1 VSEPETE
8 QVQAAK
14 VPAGEAEAGQPWPDG
29 EAPVRVSP
37 AEAASDD
44 TGALIIDVDG
54 FEGPLDLL
62 LELAR
67 HHKIDLKQI
76 SILKLAEQYLEFIEK
91 ARKLQLELAA
101 DYLVMA
107 AWLAYLKSRLLIP
120 APPGSEEA
128 EPEDLAAR
136 LAFRLQRLQ
145 AMRTASENLMKRSV
159 LGRDVF
165 ARGAPEP
172 LIFDTKREYGDNLI
186 DLLKAYAERRQKKM
200 RRQTYT
206 VKKVHAWSIKDA
218 RNALER
224 LVGVMNDWG
233 TFDTWLADYMME
245 PGMRRSVTAS
255 SFTASLELAREGLL
269 DLRQEVRAPQT
280 CCRLTARRVK
290 EFSDAESNRSSQS
303 RSRNRRSGGRHDR
316 RCSRRGFAS

>member
-1 VSEPETE
+1 MSEPDTPSI
-8 QVQAAK
+8 AP
-14 VPAGEAEAGQPWPDG
+14 VPEAWPDG
-29 EAPVRVSP
+29 EAPLRVVPP
-37 AEAASDD
+37 APDD
-44 TGALIIDVDG
+44 SAALIIDVDG

-76 SILKLAEQYLEFIEK
+76 SILKLAEQYLAFIEK
-91 ARKLQLELAA
+91 ARRLQLELAA

-120 APPGSEEA
+120 APPGTEEA
-128 EPEDLAAR
+128 EPADLAAR

-145 AMRTASENLMKRSV
+145 AMRTASENLMRRSV
-159 LGRDVF
+159 MGRDVF

-186 DLLKAYAERRQKKM
+186 DLLKAYAERRQQKM

-206 VKKVHAWSIKDA
+206 PKRHPTWSIKEA

-233 TFDTWLADYMME
+233 TFDIWLAEYMTE

-269 DLRQEVRAPQT
+269 ELRQEGPFTPIFLRRRAN
-280 CCRLTARRVK
+280 A
-290 EFSDAESNRSSQS
+290 A
-303 RSRNRRSGGRHDR
+303 
-316 RCSRRGFAS
+316 

>member
-1 VSEPETE
+1 MSAQQNQQDLIGTPLG
-8 QVQAAK
+8 A
-14 VPAGEAEAGQPWPDG
+14 WPDG
-29 EAPVRVSP
+29 EAPLRAPV
-37 AEAASDD
+37 AEVPDA
-44 TGALIIDVDG
+44 TTLIVELGG

-67 HHKIDLKQI
+67 HHKVDLKQI
-76 SILKLAEQYLEFIEK
+76 SILKLAEQYLAFIEK
-91 ARKLQLELAA
+91 ARRLQLEVAA

-120 APPGSEEA
+120 AQPGQEEQ
-128 EPEDLAAR
+128 EPADLAAR

-145 AMRTASENLMKRSV
+145 AMRTAAENLMKRSI

-172 LIFDTKREYGDNLI
+172 LVIDRRREFGDNLI
-186 DLLKAYAERRQKKM
+186 DLLKAYAERRKKKM
-200 RRQTYT
+200 
-206 VKKVHAWSIKDA
+206 VHQVYVPKRHPTWSIKEA

-224 LVGVMNDWG
+224 LVGVMDDWG
-233 TFDTWLADYMME
+233 TFDSWLAQYLAE

-269 DLRQEVRAPQT
+269 ELRQEGPFRPIYLKRRAH
-280 CCRLTARRVK
+280 A
-290 EFSDAESNRSSQS
+290 A
-303 RSRNRRSGGRHDR
+303 
-316 RCSRRGFAS
+316 

>member
-1 VSEPETE
+1 MSAQQNQQDLIGTPPG
-8 QVQAAK
+8 A
-14 VPAGEAEAGQPWPDG
+14 WPDG
-29 EAPVRVSP
+29 EAPLRAPV
-37 AEAASDD
+37 AEVPDA
-44 TGALIIDVDG
+44 TTLIVELGG

-67 HHKIDLKQI
+67 HHKVDLKQI
-76 SILKLAEQYLEFIEK
+76 SILKLAEQYLAFIEK
-91 ARKLQLELAA
+91 ARRLQLEVAA

-120 APPGSEEA
+120 AQPGQEEQ
-128 EPEDLAAR
+128 EPADLAAR

-145 AMRTASENLMKRSV
+145 AMRTAAENLMKRSV

-172 LIFDTKREYGDNLI
+172 LVIDRRREFGDNLI
-186 DLLKAYAERRQKKM
+186 DLLKAYAERRKKKM
-200 RRQTYT
+200 VHQVYVPRRHPT
-206 VKKVHAWSIKDA
+206 WSIKEA

-224 LVGVMNDWG
+224 LVGVMDDWG
-233 TFDTWLADYMME
+233 TFDSWLAQYLAE

-269 DLRQEVRAPQT
+269 ELRQDGPFRPIYLKRRAH
-280 CCRLTARRVK
+280 A
-290 EFSDAESNRSSQS
+290 A
-303 RSRNRRSGGRHDR
+303 
-316 RCSRRGFAS
+316 

>member
-1 VSEPETE
+1 MSSQDESNQVS
-8 QVQAAK
+8 AATRE
-14 VPAGEAEAGQPWPDG
+14 GWPDG
-29 EAPVRVSP
+29 EAPLRLQ
-37 AEAASDD
+37 AAAV
-44 TGALIIDVDG
+44 TGDGTLIVDVGG

-67 HHKIDLKQI
+67 AHKVDLKQI
-76 SILKLAEQYLEFIEK
+76 SILKLAEQYLDFIDK
-91 ARKLQLELAA
+91 ARRLQLEVAA

-120 APPGSEEA
+120 APPGSEEQ
-128 EPEDLAAR
+128 EPADLAAR

-172 LIFDTKREYGDNLI
+172 IMVDTKREYADNLI
-186 DLLKAYAERRQKKM
+186 DLLKAYADRRKRKM
-200 RRQTYT
+200 
-206 VKKVHAWSIKDA
+206 VHQIYVPKRHPTWSIKEA

-224 LVGVMNDWG
+224 MVGVMDDWG
-233 TFDTWLADYMME
+233 TFDIWLAQYMAE

-269 DLRQEVRAPQT
+269 ELRQEGPFRPIWLRRRAS
-280 CCRLTARRVK
+280 A
-290 EFSDAESNRSSQS
+290 A
-303 RSRNRRSGGRHDR
+303 
-316 RCSRRGFAS
+316 